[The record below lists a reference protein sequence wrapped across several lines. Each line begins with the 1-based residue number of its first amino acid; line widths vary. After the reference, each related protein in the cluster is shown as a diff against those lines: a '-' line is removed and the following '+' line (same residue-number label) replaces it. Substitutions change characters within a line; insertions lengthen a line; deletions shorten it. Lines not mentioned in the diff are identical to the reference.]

1 LPRFLGGSTG
11 ACQDVCTC
19 HDMTDSGTQTHY
31 SSWSAVSVSEAAYNY
46 ILMHSL
52 FQCDQAGGLK
62 GDAPY
67 RSLVF

>member
-1 LPRFLGGSTG
+1 
-11 ACQDVCTC
+11 
-19 HDMTDSGTQTHY
+19 MTDSGTQTHY